1 MDDRFINCRNAF
13 NLKINCLK
21 IIDSIRH
28 TVGEKIPGN
37 CDFLKIILRQKKVA
51 VPFRMQIYLDMPSIK
66 AAFSTRS

>member
-1 MDDRFINCRNAF
+1 MDDRFIKCRNAF

-37 CDFLKIILRQKKVA
+37 CELLKIILRQKK
-51 VPFRMQIYLDMPSIK
+51 III
-66 AAFSTRS
+66 